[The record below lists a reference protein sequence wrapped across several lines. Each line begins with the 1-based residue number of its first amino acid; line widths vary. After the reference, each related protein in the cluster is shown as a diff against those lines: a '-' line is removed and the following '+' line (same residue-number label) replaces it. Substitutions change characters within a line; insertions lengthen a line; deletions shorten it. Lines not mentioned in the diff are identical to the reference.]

1 MKNAKRIIP
10 VVILLVVA
18 LGGYYLYVTN
28 RLTFPTGAPA
38 SSNIASGFIE
48 GDEVSIA
55 SEVNARIATISVDE
69 GDAVAKDQEIVLLDR
84 AMLDAQISQAQA
96 QLAQATAARDGAKR
110 AWDNAVAVRA
120 NPQELNARIAAA
132 EAQVNI
138 TQYQRDAA
146 RANATSAETQKD
158 AVGGM
163 AISPQQKVLMNNWY
177 AAQSTLAAAQA
188 AYDGAQNNLAVLQD
202 MRARPLAQDTQVDA
216 AKAQYDTASTAVDVA
231 RAALGVLQ
239 VQSNK
244 MTLKSPVNGI
254 VSRRAA
260 HAGEIAAPNSNLLSV
275 TNLESVKLTIYVPE
289 TQIGAI
295 KIGDEISV
303 SVDSFPGKQFKGKVV
318 FISTQAEFTP
328 RNVQTQAERVNTVF
342 AVRVQIP
349 NPNLE
354 LKPGMPADARLKLR
368 ALLP

>member
-1 MKNAKRIIP
+1 MKDPKRIIP
-10 VVILLVVA
+10 IIVLLVVA
-18 LGGYYLYVTN
+18 IGGYYLYTSN
-28 RLTFPTGAPA
+28 RLPISPNPGHAT
-38 SSNIASGFIE
+38 NIASGFIE
-48 GDEVSIA
+48 GDEVAIA
-55 SEVNARIATISVDE
+55 SEVNARIATMSVDE
-69 GDAVAKDQEIVLLDR
+69 GDAVTKDQEIVFLDR
-84 AMLDAQISQAQA
+84 TMLDAQINQAQA
-96 QLAQATAARDGAKR
+96 QLAQATTAREGAKR
-110 AWDNAVAVRA
+110 AWDNAGAVRQ

-138 TQYQRDAA
+138 TRYQADAA

-188 AYDGAQNNLAVLQD
+188 AYDGAQNTLAVLLD

-216 AKAQYDTASTAVDVA
+216 AKAQYDTAAMSVDVA

-239 VQSNK
+239 AQSNK

-260 HAGEIAAPNSNLLSV
+260 HAGEVASPNSTLLSV
-275 TNLESVKLTIYVPE
+275 TNLETVKLTIYVPE
-289 TQIGAI
+289 TQIGTI
-295 KIGDEISV
+295 KIGDEIFV
-303 SVDSFPGKQFKGKVV
+303 KVDSFPGKEFKGRVV

-349 NPNLE
+349 NPDLE
-354 LKPGMPADARLKLR
+354 LKPGMPADARLK
-368 ALLP
+368 

>member
-1 MKNAKRIIP
+1 MKILKRIIP
-10 VVILLVVA
+10 IIVILLIGIGA
-18 LGGYYLYVTN
+18 YFLYVNN
-28 RLTFPTGAPA
+28 RLPFSPNPPA
-38 SSNIASGFIE
+38 TPNIASGFIE
-48 GDEVSIA
+48 GDEVTIA
-55 SEVNARIATISVDE
+55 SELGARIATLPVEE
-69 GDAVAKDQEIVLLDR
+69 GSIVTKDQEIVVLDR
-84 AMLDAQISQAQA
+84 TLLDAQINQAQA
-96 QLAQATAARDGAKR
+96 QLAQATATRDGFKR
-110 AWDNAVAVRA
+110 AWDNAIAVRQS
-120 NPQELNARIAAA
+120 PQELNARIAVA

-138 TQYQRDAA
+138 TKYQVDAA

-188 AYDGAQNNLAVLQD
+188 AYDGAQSTLGVLLD
-202 MRARPLAQDTQVDA
+202 MRARPLAQDAQVDA
-216 AKAQYDTASTAVDVA
+216 AKAQYDSAASAVEVA

-239 VQSNK
+239 AQSPK

-260 HAGEIAAPNSNLLSV
+260 HAGEIAAPNSTLLSV
-275 TNLESVKLTIYVPE
+275 TNLDSVKLTIYVPE

-295 KIGDEISV
+295 KIGDAISV
-303 SVDSFPGKQFKGKVV
+303 RVDSFPGKAFQGKVV

-349 NPNLE
+349 NPDLE
-354 LKPGMPADARLKLR
+354 LKPGMPADAQIK
-368 ALLP
+368 

>member
-1 MKNAKRIIP
+1 MEHRKRIIP
-10 VVILLVVA
+10 VIILLLIVI
-18 LGGYYLYVTN
+18 GGYYLYTSN
-28 RLTFPTGAPA
+28 RLPISPNAPA
-38 SSNIASGFIE
+38 TTNIASGFIE
-48 GDEVSIA
+48 GDEIAIA
-55 SEVNARIATISVDE
+55 SEVSARIATMSIEE
-69 GDAVAKDQEIVLLDR
+69 GSIVTKDQEIVTLDR
-84 AMLDAQISQAQA
+84 TMLDAQINQAQA
-96 QLAQATAARDGAKR
+96 QLAQATAMRDGAKR
-110 AWDNAVAVRA
+110 AWDNAIVVRQS
-120 NPQELNARIAAA
+120 PQELNARIAAA

-138 TQYQRDAA
+138 TKYQVDVA

-177 AAQSTLAAAQA
+177 AAQSALAAAQA
-188 AYDGAQNNLAVLQD
+188 AHLGAQSTLEVLLD

-216 AKAQYDTASTAVDVA
+216 AKAQFDSAASAVDVA

-239 VQSNK
+239 AQSAK

-260 HAGEIAAPNSNLLSV
+260 HAGEIAAPNSTLLSV
-275 TNLESVKLTIYVPE
+275 TNLDTVKLTIYVPE
-289 TQIGAI
+289 TQLGAI
-295 KIGDEISV
+295 KIGDEVSV
-303 SVDSFPGKQFKGKVV
+303 KVDSFPGKQFKGKVV

-354 LKPGMPADARLKLR
+354 LKPGMPADAQVR
-368 ALLP
+368 

>member
-1 MKNAKRIIP
+1 MERRRIVIP
-10 VVILLVVA
+10 IVVVLVLLI
-18 LGGYYLYVTN
+18 GGYYLYANN
-28 RLTFPTGAPA
+28 RLPFAPSPNTG
-38 SSNIASGFIE
+38 SNIASGFIE
-48 GDEVSIA
+48 GDEVAIA
-55 SEVNARIATISVDE
+55 SEVNGRIATMPVEE
-69 GDAVAKDQEIVLLDR
+69 GDTVTKDQEIVFLDR
-84 AMLDAQISQAQA
+84 TLLDAQIAQAQA
-96 QLAQATAARDGAKR
+96 QLTQAIAQRDGAKR
-110 AWDNAVAVRA
+110 AWENAISVRSD
-120 NPQELNARIAAA
+120 PQELNARIAAA

-138 TQYQRDAA
+138 TKYQVDVA

-188 AYDGAQNNLAVLQD
+188 AHDGAQNGLQVLLD
-202 MRARPLAQDTQVDA
+202 MRARPLTLDTQVDA
-216 AKAQYDTASTAVDVA
+216 AKAQYDTAASAVEVA

-239 VQSNK
+239 AQSTK

-260 HAGEIAAPNSNLLSV
+260 HAGEIATPNANLLSV
-275 TNLESVKLTIYVPE
+275 TNLDTVKLTIYVPE
-289 TQIGAI
+289 TKIGAI

-303 SVDSFPGKQFKGKVV
+303 KVDSFPGKEFKGKVV

-342 AVRVQIP
+342 AVRVQLP

-354 LKPGMPADARLKLR
+354 LKPGMPADAQVK
-368 ALLP
+368 